1 MRGTSIAVEFYFAYG
16 SNMSRERLE
25 ARLGPVV
32 HHGAA
37 RLAHYVHSF
46 GHLGQDGTGK
56 GTISPA
62 AGEEVWGVL
71 YQLSQ
76 EQTERLHPYET
87 GYEIIQVEG
96 VGGQN
101 ASPFAAYTYVS
112 KTCTPDLDVIS
123 EYYTHYSQGMREN
136 DFPASYIDK
145 IAKQAKRDADGELS
159 S

>member
-1 MRGTSIAVEFYFAYG
+1 M
-16 SNMSRERLE
+16 
-25 ARLGPVV
+25 V

-71 YQLSQ
+71 YQLSL

-87 GYEIIQVEG
+87 GYEIIQVAGEIG
-96 VGGQN
+96 KSV
-101 ASPFAAYTYVS
+101 SPFAAYTYVS
-112 KTCTPDLDVIS
+112 KTCTPGLEVIG
-123 EYYTHYSQGMREN
+123 EYYAHYSQGMSEN
-136 DFPASYIDK
+136 EFPASYIEK
-145 IAKQAKRDADGELS
+145 IAKQAKRNVDGKRS